1 MKIIIGL
8 AFLGIVGSLVSALYF
23 MMRDQGRTRNTVRA
37 LSVRVGLSVALFLF
51 LMFAYYMGWIESRG
65 VPIGSP

>member
-65 VPIGSP
+65 VPIGAP